1 MKKRSEFIRA
11 VSQLLWPHNDREVW
25 FSLGENHVK
34 ALRSGLH
41 QLRNRFTALLLACL
55 GIMMTAALVRS
66 ATAQAPAVPAAPAID
81 KAAADRG
88 QGIFSSSCSFCHGS
102 QATGTEQ
109 APNLLRSPLVFQD
122 HNGDTLGPFLKQ
134 GRPTLGMPAFPTLPA
149 EQVQDISAF
158 LHSRIQ
164 QVRGT
169 RLPETALLV
178 GDPKAGLAYF
188 NGSGKCSTCHSPT
201 GDLAHIGAREQ
212 PLALTTSFLTP
223 PAKPAQVSVVLPS
236 GQTVQGKLEYLDEF
250 TVSLVDTAGVYH
262 TWPRDRTKSVDV
274 VDPLAAHKALLPIY
288 TDKDIH
294 DLLAYLVTLK

>member
-1 MKKRSEFIRA
+1 MKKRSKLI
-11 VSQLLWPHNDREVW
+11 
-25 FSLGENHVK
+25 
-34 ALRSGLH
+34 
-41 QLRNRFTALLLACL
+41 TALTFACL
-55 GIMMTAALVRS
+55 CIFTTAAREP
-66 ATAQAPAVPAAPAID
+66 ATAQAPAATPAPTTD

-122 HNGDTLGPFLKQ
+122 HGGDTLGPFLKQ
-134 GRPTLGMPAFPTLPA
+134 GRPTLGMPAFPTLEPQ
-149 EQVQDISAF
+149 QVQDIAAF
-158 LHSRIQ
+158 LHARIQ

-188 NGSGKCSTCHSPT
+188 NGAGKCSTCHSAT
-201 GDLAHIGAREQ
+201 GDLAHIGSKEQ

-223 PAKPAQVSVVLPS
+223 PAKPSEVTVVLPS
-236 GQTVQGKLEYLDEF
+236 GQTVKGKLEYLDEF

-262 TWPRDRTKSVDV
+262 TWPRDRTKSVEV
-274 VDPLAAHKALLPIY
+274 IDPLAAHKAMLPVY

>member
-1 MKKRSEFIRA
+1 MKKRSKLI
-11 VSQLLWPHNDREVW
+11 
-25 FSLGENHVK
+25 
-34 ALRSGLH
+34 
-41 QLRNRFTALLLACL
+41 TALLFACL
-55 GIMMTAALVRS
+55 GIFMTAALVEP
-66 ATAQAPAVPAAPAID
+66 ATAQAPAAPPID

-122 HNGDTLGPFLKQ
+122 HGGDTLGPFLKQ
-134 GRPTLGMPAFPTLPA
+134 GRPTLGMPAFPTLEPQ
-149 EQVQDISAF
+149 QVQDISAF
-158 LHSRIQ
+158 LHARIQ

-188 NGSGKCSTCHSPT
+188 NGAGKCSTCHSAT
-201 GDLAHIGAREQ
+201 GDLAHIGSKDQ

-223 PAKPAQVSVVLPS
+223 PAKPCEVTVVLPS
-236 GQTVQGKLEYLDEF
+236 GQSVKGKLEYLDEF
-250 TVSLVDTAGVYH
+250 TVSLVDSAGVYH
-262 TWPRDRTKSVDV
+262 SWPRDRTKSVDV
-274 VDPLAAHKALLPIY
+274 VDPLAAHKAMLPVY

>member
-1 MKKRSEFIRA
+1 MKKRSEFIA
-11 VSQLLWPHNDREVW
+11 
-25 FSLGENHVK
+25 
-34 ALRSGLH
+34 
-41 QLRNRFTALLLACL
+41 ALLFTCL
-55 GIMMTAALVRS
+55 GTWVTAVKP
-66 ATAQAPAVPAAPAID
+66 ATAQAPAAAPAPTAD

-109 APNLLRSPLVFQD
+109 APNLLRSPIVFQD
-122 HNGDTLGPFLKQ
+122 HGGDKLGAFLKQ
-134 GRPTLGMPAFPTLPA
+134 GRPTLGMPAFPTLEPQ
-149 EQVQDISAF
+149 QVQDISAF

-188 NGSGKCSTCHSPT
+188 DGVGKCSTCHSPT
-201 GDLAHIGAREQ
+201 GDLAHIGSKEQ

-223 PAKPAQVSVVLPS
+223 PAKPSQVTVTLPS
-236 GQTVQGKLEYLDEF
+236 GQTVEGKLEYLDEL
-250 TVSLVDTAGVYH
+250 TVSLVDNAGVYQ
-262 TWPRDRTKSVDV
+262 TLPRDRTKSVAV
-274 VDPLAAHKALLPIY
+274 VDPLAAHKALLTVY

>member
-1 MKKRSEFIRA
+1 MKKRSEFI
-11 VSQLLWPHNDREVW
+11 
-25 FSLGENHVK
+25 
-34 ALRSGLH
+34 
-41 QLRNRFTALLLACL
+41 TALLFACL
-55 GIMMTAALVRS
+55 GIWVTAVRP
-66 ATAQAPAVPAAPAID
+66 ATAQAPAAAPPPAID

-122 HNGDTLGPFLKQ
+122 HGGDTLGPFLKQ
-134 GRPTLGMPAFPTLPA
+134 GRPTLGMPAFPTLEPQ
-149 EQVQDISAF
+149 QVQDIAAF
-158 LHSRIQ
+158 LHARIQ

-188 NGSGKCSTCHSPT
+188 NGAGKCSTCHSPT
-201 GDLAHIGAREQ
+201 GDLAHIGAKDQ

-223 PAKPAQVSVVLPS
+223 PAKPSQVTVVLPS

-250 TVSLVDTAGVYH
+250 TVSLVDMPASITPGRAIA
-262 TWPRDRTKSVDV
+262 PSRS
-274 VDPLAAHKALLPIY
+274 P
-288 TDKDIH
+288 
-294 DLLAYLVTLK
+294 

>member
-1 MKKRSEFIRA
+1 MKKRSKL
-11 VSQLLWPHNDREVW
+11 V
-25 FSLGENHVK
+25 
-34 ALRSGLH
+34 
-41 QLRNRFTALLLACL
+41 TALLFACL
-55 GIMMTAALVRS
+55 GIFMTAALVEP
-66 ATAQAPAVPAAPAID
+66 ATAQAPAATPSPAD

-122 HNGDTLGPFLKQ
+122 HDGDTLGPFLKQ
-134 GRPTLGMPAFPTLPA
+134 GRPTLGMPAFPTLEPQ
-149 EQVQDISAF
+149 QVQDISSF

-164 QVRGT
+164 QVRGK

-188 NGSGKCSTCHSPT
+188 NGAGKCSTCHSAT
-201 GDLAHIGAREQ
+201 GDLAHIGSKQQ

-223 PAKPAQVSVVLPS
+223 PAKPSEVTVVLPS
-236 GQTVQGKLEYLDEF
+236 GQSFKGKLEYLDEF
-250 TVSLVDTAGVYH
+250 TVSLVDSAGLYR
-262 TWPRDRTKSVDV
+262 TWPRDRTKSVEV
-274 VDPLAAHKALLPIY
+274 VDPLAAHRAMLPVY

>member
-1 MKKRSEFIRA
+1 MKKRSEFIA
-11 VSQLLWPHNDREVW
+11 
-25 FSLGENHVK
+25 
-34 ALRSGLH
+34 
-41 QLRNRFTALLLACL
+41 ALLFTCL
-55 GIMMTAALVRS
+55 GTWVTAVKPA
-66 ATAQAPAVPAAPAID
+66 AAQAPAAAPAPTAD

-88 QGIFSSSCSFCHGS
+88 QGVFSSSCSFCHGS

-109 APNLLRSPLVFQD
+109 APNLLRSPIVFQD
-122 HNGDTLGPFLKQ
+122 HGGGTLGAFLKQ
-134 GRPTLGMPAFPTLPA
+134 GRPTLGTPAFPTLEPQ
-149 EQVQDISAF
+149 QVQDISAF

-188 NGSGKCSTCHSPT
+188 NGAGKCSTCHSAT
-201 GDLAHIGAREQ
+201 GDLAHIGSKEQ
-212 PLALTTSFLTP
+212 PLALTTAFLTP
-223 PAKPAQVSVVLPS
+223 PAKPLHVSVVSPS
-236 GQTVQGKLEYLDEF
+236 GQTVSGKLEYLDEF
-250 TVSLVDTAGVYH
+250 TVSLVDDSGVYH

-274 VDPLAAHKALLPIY
+274 ADPLAAHKAMLPIY

>member
-1 MKKRSEFIRA
+1 MKKQSELPIPRKLLFASLALCMSVTFIR
-11 VSQLLWPHNDREVW
+11 S
-25 FSLGENHVK
+25 
-34 ALRSGLH
+34 
-41 QLRNRFTALLLACL
+41 
-55 GIMMTAALVRS
+55 AA
-66 ATAQAPAVPAAPAID
+66 AQAPAVAPAPTID
-81 KAAADRG
+81 KAAAERG
-88 QGIFSSSCSFCHGS
+88 KGYFSSGCSFCHGS

-134 GRPTLGMPAFPTLPA
+134 GRPTLGMPAFPTLSPD
-149 EQVQDISAF
+149 QVSDIAAF

-164 QVRGT
+164 ETRGK

-188 NGSGKCSTCHSPT
+188 NGAGKCSTCHSPT
-201 GDLAHIGAREQ
+201 GDLAHIGSKDQ

-223 PAKPAQVSVVLPS
+223 PAKPSEVTVVLPS
-236 GQTVQGKLEYLDEF
+236 GQSVKGKLEYLDEF
-250 TVSLVDTAGVYH
+250 TVSLVDTAGTYH

-274 VDPLAAHKALLPIY
+274 VDPLAAHKAMLPVY
-288 TDKDIH
+288 TAKDIH

>member
-1 MKKRSEFIRA
+1 MKKRSEFIA
-11 VSQLLWPHNDREVW
+11 
-25 FSLGENHVK
+25 
-34 ALRSGLH
+34 
-41 QLRNRFTALLLACL
+41 ALLFTCL
-55 GIMMTAALVRS
+55 GTWVTAVKP
-66 ATAQAPAVPAAPAID
+66 ATAQAPAAAPAPTAD

-88 QGIFSSSCSFCHGS
+88 QGVFSSSCSFCHGS

-109 APNLLRSPLVFQD
+109 APNLLRSPIVFQD
-122 HNGDTLGPFLKQ
+122 HGGGTLGAFLKQ
-134 GRPTLGMPAFPTLPA
+134 GRPTLGMPAFPTLEPQ
-149 EQVQDISAF
+149 QVQDISAF

-188 NGSGKCSTCHSPT
+188 NGAGKCSTCHSPT
-201 GDLAHIGAREQ
+201 GDLAHIGSKEQ

-223 PAKPAQVSVVLPS
+223 PAKPSQVTVTLPS
-236 GQTVQGKLEYLDEF
+236 GQTVAGKLEYLDEF
-250 TVSLVDTAGVYH
+250 TVSLVDNAGVYH
-262 TWPRDRTKSVDV
+262 TWPRDRTKSAAV
-274 VDPLAAHKALLPIY
+274 VDPLAAHKALLTVY

>member
-1 MKKRSEFIRA
+1 MKK
-11 VSQLLWPHNDREVW
+11 LPTHTP
-25 FSLGENHVK
+25 
-34 ALRSGLH
+34 SGK
-41 QLRNRFTALLLACL
+41 F
-55 GIMMTAALVRS
+55 LVFCFAIAITGLS
-66 ATAQAPAVPAAPAID
+66 ASAQAPATSVDA
-81 KAAADRG
+81 AAADRG

-134 GRPTLGMPAFPTLPA
+134 GRPTLGMPAFPSLEPQ
-149 EQVQDISAF
+149 QVQDISAF

-164 QVRGT
+164 QIRGK

-178 GDPKAGLAYF
+178 GDAKAGQAYF
-188 NGSGKCSTCHSPT
+188 NGAGKCGSCHSPT
-201 GDLAHIGAREQ
+201 GDLAHIGSKDQ

-223 PAKPAQVSVVLPS
+223 PAKPSQVKVVLPS
-236 GQTVQGKLEYLDEF
+236 GETLQGKLEYLDEF
-250 TVSLVDTAGVYH
+250 TVSMVDSAGVYH
-262 TWPRDRTKSVDV
+262 TWPRERTKSVEV
-274 VDPLAAHKALLPIY
+274 NDPLAAHRAMLPMY

>member
-1 MKKRSEFIRA
+1 MKKRSEFIR
-11 VSQLLWPHNDREVW
+11 S
-25 FSLGENHVK
+25 
-34 ALRSGLH
+34 
-41 QLRNRFTALLLACL
+41 LLLACQGL
-55 GIMMTAALVRS
+55 ITTAALVGS
-66 ATAQAPAVPAAPAID
+66 ATAQAPAARGID

-102 QATGTEQ
+102 QATGSEQ

-122 HNGDTLGPFLKQ
+122 HEGDTLGPFLKQ
-134 GRPTLGMPAFPTLPA
+134 GRPTLGMPAFPTLEA
-149 EQVQDISAF
+149 AKVKDISAF

-188 NGSGKCSTCHSPT
+188 NGAGRCSSCHSPT
-201 GDLAHIGAREQ
+201 GDLAHIGSKDQ

-223 PAKPAQVSVVLPS
+223 PAKPVQVAVVLPS
-236 GQTVQGKLEYLDEF
+236 GQTVKGKLEYLDEF
-250 TVSLVDTAGVYH
+250 TVSLVDTTGVYH
-262 TWPRDRTKSVDV
+262 TWPRDRARSVDV
-274 VDPLAAHKALLPIY
+274 ADPLAAHKALLPMY

>member
-1 MKKRSEFIRA
+1 MKKRSK
-11 VSQLLWPHNDREVW
+11 LT
-25 FSLGENHVK
+25 
-34 ALRSGLH
+34 
-41 QLRNRFTALLLACL
+41 TALLFTACL
-55 GIMMTAALVRS
+55 GSFGAAVP
-66 ATAQAPAVPAAPAID
+66 ATAQAPAANPASPPAVPID

-122 HNGDTLGPFLKQ
+122 HGGDTLGPFLKQ
-134 GRPTLGMPAFPTLPA
+134 GRPTLGMPAFPTLEPQ
-149 EQVQDISAF
+149 QVKDISEF
-158 LHSRIQ
+158 LHARIQ
-164 QVRGT
+164 QVRGK

-188 NGSGKCSTCHSPT
+188 NGAGKCSTCHSAT
-201 GDLAHIGAREQ
+201 GDLAHIGSKEQ

-223 PAKPAQVSVVLPS
+223 PAKPSQVTVVLPS
-236 GQTVQGKLEYLDEF
+236 GQSVKGKLEYLDEF

-262 TWPRDRTKSVDV
+262 TWPRDQTKSVEVD
-274 VDPLAAHKALLPIY
+274 DPLAAHKALLPVY

>member
-1 MKKRSEFIRA
+1 MKKRSKLTA
-11 VSQLLWPHNDREVW
+11 
-25 FSLGENHVK
+25 
-34 ALRSGLH
+34 
-41 QLRNRFTALLLACL
+41 ALLFTACL
-55 GIMMTAALVRS
+55 GNYVAVP
-66 ATAQAPAVPAAPAID
+66 ATAQAPAATPASPID
-81 KAAADRG
+81 RVAADRG

-122 HNGDTLGPFLKQ
+122 HGGDTLGPFLKQ
-134 GRPTLGMPAFPTLPA
+134 GRPTLGMPAFPTLEPQ
-149 EQVQDISAF
+149 QVQDISVF
-158 LHSRIQ
+158 LHWRIQ

-188 NGSGKCSTCHSPT
+188 NGAGKCSTCHSAT
-201 GDLAHIGAREQ
+201 GDLAHIGSKDQ

-223 PAKPAQVSVVLPS
+223 PAKPSEVTVVLPS
-236 GQTVQGKLEYLDEF
+236 GQSVKGKLEYLDEF

-262 TWPRDRTKSVDV
+262 TWPRDRTKSVEV
-274 VDPLAAHKALLPIY
+274 NDPLAAHKAMLSVY

>member
-1 MKKRSEFIRA
+1 MKKRSEFIA
-11 VSQLLWPHNDREVW
+11 
-25 FSLGENHVK
+25 
-34 ALRSGLH
+34 
-41 QLRNRFTALLLACL
+41 ALLFTCL
-55 GIMMTAALVRS
+55 GTWVTAVKV
-66 ATAQAPAVPAAPAID
+66 ATAQAPAAAPAPAVD

-109 APNLLRSPLVFQD
+109 APNLLRSPIVFQD
-122 HNGDTLGPFLKQ
+122 HDGDKLGAFLKQ
-134 GRPTLGMPAFPTLPA
+134 GRPTLGMPAFPTLEPQ
-149 EQVQDISAF
+149 QVQDISAF
-158 LHSRIQ
+158 LHARIQ

-178 GDPKAGLAYF
+178 GDPKAGAAYF
-188 NGSGKCSTCHSPT
+188 NGVGKCSTCHSPT
-201 GDLAHIGAREQ
+201 GDLAHIGSKDQ

-223 PAKPAQVSVVLPS
+223 PPKPSQVTVVLPS

-250 TVSLVDTAGVYH
+250 TVSLVDNGGVYH
-262 TWPRDRTKSVDV
+262 TWPRDHTRSVAV
-274 VDPLAAHKALLPIY
+274 VDPLAAHKALLTMY